1 MNPLK
6 KDKIVLYMHA
16 GSGNHGCEA
25 IANTICRMLPKP
37 AIVVTNSAEE
47 DEAYS
52 LKGLCTLV
60 EEKKIRKN
68 FFIHVYYYL
77 KERLFHD
84 PEAAMRYRF
93 REVTGKNLR
102 NLNISIG
109 GDNYC
114 YDLLLKDLKL
124 ANKMFRE
131 QGGKTVL
138 LGCSIE
144 PELLTDPDII
154 DDMKRYTCII
164 ARESITCEA
173 LQDAGVKD
181 STYLIPDPA
190 FLLNTVEK
198 PVPEAF
204 KEGNMVG
211 LNLSPMAVENE
222 SVAGITMENYR
233 ALISHIL
240 DTTDMNIALIPHVVW
255 KNNDD
260 RTVLQSLYRDF
271 SKTGRIVLVEDC
283 SCEELKGY
291 IARCRFFIGARTHS
305 TIAAYSSLVPTLA
318 VGYSVKARGIAKDLF
333 GTWEDYVLPVQS
345 LSQKGELIE
354 GFEWLKEQEK
364 AVRARLEK
372 VMPAYLER
380 TRQIGK
386 TLGKLAD

>member
-25 IANTICRMLPKP
+25 IANTVCRMLPKP

-77 KERLFHD
+77 KERYLHD
-84 PEAAMRYRF
+84 PEAALRYRF
-93 REVTGKNLR
+93 GEVCGRNLR
-102 NLNISIG
+102 ALNISIG

-164 ARESITCEA
+164 ARESITWEA

-271 SKTGRIVLVEDC
+271 SKTGRIVLIEDC

-345 LSQKGELIE
+345 LSRKGELIE
-354 GFEWLKEQEK
+354 GFEWLKEQEQ

>member
-1 MNPLK
+1 
-6 KDKIVLYMHA
+6 
-16 GSGNHGCEA
+16 
-25 IANTICRMLPKP
+25 
-37 AIVVTNSAEE
+37 
-47 DEAYS
+47 
-52 LKGLCTLV
+52 
-60 EEKKIRKN
+60 
-68 FFIHVYYYL
+68 
-77 KERLFHD
+77 
-84 PEAAMRYRF
+84 
-93 REVTGKNLR
+93 
-102 NLNISIG
+102 
-109 GDNYC
+109 
-114 YDLLLKDLKL
+114 
-124 ANKMFRE
+124 MFRE

-164 ARESITCEA
+164 ARESITWEA
-173 LQDAGVKD
+173 LQDAGVKG

-233 ALISHIL
+233 ALIRHIL

-271 SKTGRIVLVEDC
+271 SKTGRIVLIEDC

-354 GFEWLKEQEK
+354 GFEWLKEQEQ

>member
-25 IANTICRMLPKP
+25 IANTVCRMLPKP

-93 REVTGKNLR
+93 REVIGKNLR

-164 ARESITCEA
+164 ARESITWEA

-271 SKTGRIVLVEDC
+271 SKTGRIVLIEDC

-354 GFEWLKEQEK
+354 GFEWLKEQEQ